1 MEIVIRDYRDDDSG
15 EVGRLIARVFRR
27 YNLSYA
33 SPAEQEKLLGPFRH
47 AGSCEPGHCRRIAE
61 VLRAPIVLVAG
72 VEGRIVGVLRGRYGR
87 LHSLFVDDGFH
98 RRGIGRRLVGAFE
111 ARLLEGGCDKITLQ
125 STLLAVPF
133 YQRLGYKRSTGVR
146 TGPCFDGGGF
156 RYQPM
161 RKTL

>member
-1 MEIVIRDYRDDDSG
+1 VEIVIRDVRTGDPV

-47 AGSCEPGHCRRIAE
+47 AESTRYEHRLRIAE
-61 VLRAPIVLVAG
+61 LIRAPIVLVAEA
-72 VEGRIVGVLRGRYGR
+72 EGRIVGVLRGRHGR
-87 LHSLFVDDGFH
+87 LHSLFVEDGFH
-98 RRGIGRRLVGAFE
+98 GRGIGRRLVEAFE
-111 ARLLEGGCDKITLQ
+111 ARLRAAGCEKITLQ

-133 YQRLGYKRSTGVR
+133 YQRLGYARSTGVR
-146 TGPCFDGGGF
+146 SGRCFDGDGF

-161 RKTL
+161 RKLL